1 MNTRTFPKNPP
12 HSLRRAGA
20 LLTASAAAVSLSGCA
35 KSWSVEVHNMTDQ
48 PLQATVLIYETGVSN
63 PHSISRQVPPADRWE
78 SGRLSSSSLS
88 RAEVEVDFQGNVGGS
103 VIHPLKQG
111 RTTLEVRRPAGEGS
125 RGRIEVLEVQ

>member
-1 MNTRTFPKNPP
+1 MSTLIFPKKLP
-12 HSLRRAGA
+12 HSLRRAAA
-20 LLTASAAAVSLSGCA
+20 LLTASAAAVSLVGCA

-48 PLQATVLIYETGVSN
+48 PLEASVLIYETGVAN
-63 PHSISRQVPPADRWE
+63 PHSISRQIPPADRWE

-88 RAEVEVDFQGNVGGS
+88 RAEIEIDFQGNVGGS
-103 VIHPLKQG
+103 VIHPLHEG